1 MLQPDVALIKLPACK
16 YVRQVVRQSKSS
28 FLWGMRVLPRKRRQA
43 LYAVYAFSRVVDDI
57 ADGAGPLAQKR
68 AALDRWRSEVDRIYS
83 DCPVH
88 PIGQALLEPV
98 ARFELPRAE
107 FMALIDGMETDA
119 AAMVRISTLDE
130 LLLYCRRVAGSVGVL
145 SVHVF
150 GAKQPQG
157 MKMAIQLG
165 QAFQLTN
172 ILSDIAEDARLDRV
186 YLPGA
191 LLRKYNVPDAP
202 LPALLQHPNV
212 ANVCQELAA
221 LAHAS
226 YARAEAFIRQLNWLR
241 MRPPVLMKAVYK
253 PMLDR
258 LDRRGWT
265 RLGESVR
272 LGSLEKIWHVLSRS
286 LSAA

>member
-1 MLQPDVALIKLPACK
+1 MLQADGDSVQIPARE
-16 YVRQVVRQSKSS
+16 YVLQVVRRSDSS

-43 LYAVYAFSRVVDDI
+43 LYAVYAFSRSVDDI

-83 DCPVH
+83 SCPGH
-88 PIGQALLEPV
+88 PIGQALMEPV
-98 ARFELPRAE
+98 ARFELPKAE

-150 GAKQPQG
+150 GARQPQG
-157 MKMAIQLG
+157 LEMAIQLG

-172 ILSDIAEDARLDRV
+172 ILRDIVEDARLDRV

-191 LLRKYNVPDAP
+191 LLQKHKVPDAP

-212 ANVCQELAA
+212 ADVCQELAA

-226 YARAEAFIRQLNWLR
+226 YARAETIMRQLNWLR
-241 MRPPVLMKAVYK
+241 MRPPVLMKAIYK
-253 PMLDR
+253 PMLER

-272 LGSLEKIWHVLSRS
+272 LGSLEKTWRVLSRI
-286 LSAA
+286 LSSA